1 MVEISKLY
9 QPPYN
14 SVSCSELLMHDG
26 LTCKQIFRW
35 NWYRC
40 SVGCLKYFLPL
51 AISPL
56 VLRPRSLN
64 RQTLL
69 NILRYYL
76 ETSLW
81 GSTSSALTIY
91 CICLYRRLFGRYY
104 LLTATF
110 LPTYTAFQLSWFY
123 PIRTVRLFGT
133 ATSQAALET
142 WLRKQNHFITKS
154 LPIQTI
160 VFMLSSAVVLHFK
173 RRKEFNGF
181 WFIQPSHIDES
192 QQKGVEN
199 LEDLQKSA
207 KCVHEGTTCTKYIL
221 REMSS
226 YLMYGIPL
234 DLLSTVT
241 KRKMPRSLSDLKM
254 IRFEMTAFFLSYV
267 GIYRL
272 SSCLLTRY
280 TVYGTRE
287 HLLAAGLGG
296 LSYFFLNKL
305 AFSVL
310 AFVIAVQA
318 YWQSYCSQP
327 VEKPENKIETILKSV
342 PFAKLLV
349 PYNLAYLTHVFIFH
363 NHAMSNIAKGFFRGA
378 TDNRFAQIHQY
389 ILDTLARHDK
399 MLLS

>member
-14 SVSCSELLMHDG
+14 CLTCSELLMHGG
-26 LTCKQIFRW
+26 LTCKQLFGW

-40 SVGCLKYFLPL
+40 SMGCLKYFLPL
-51 AISPL
+51 AVSPL

-64 RQTLL
+64 RETLL

-81 GSTSSALTIY
+81 GSTSTALTFY
-91 CICLYRRLFGRYY
+91 CICFYRRLFGRYY
-104 LLTATF
+104 LLSASF
-110 LPTYTAFQLSWFY
+110 LPAYTAFQLSWFY

-133 ATSQAALET
+133 ATTQAILET
-142 WLRKQNHFITKS
+142 WLRKQNYFITHS
-154 LPIQTI
+154 LPIQTL
-160 VFMLSSAVVLHFK
+160 VFMLSSAIVLHFK

-181 WFIQPSHIDES
+181 WFIQPNTDEL
-192 QQKGVEN
+192 QQKDVEN
-199 LEDLQKSA
+199 LEDLKKSG
-207 KCVHEGTTCTKYIL
+207 KCLHEGTSCTKYIL
-221 REMSS
+221 NGMSS
-226 YLMYGIPL
+226 YLMYGVPL
-234 DLLSTVT
+234 DLLSTIT
-241 KRKMPRSLSDLKM
+241 KRKMPRRLSDLKM

-280 TVYGTRE
+280 TRYGTGQ
-287 HLLAAGLGG
+287 HLLSAGLGG

-305 AFSVL
+305 EFSVL

-318 YWQSYCSQP
+318 FWQSYCCQQ
-327 VEKPENKIETILKSV
+327 VEKPENKITTFLKSV

-363 NHAMSNIAKGFFRGA
+363 NDALSKIARGFFRGA
-378 TDNRFAQIHQY
+378 TDNRFEQMHQY
-389 ILDTLARHDK
+389 ILDTLAQRER